1 MFYVEDQVIY
11 LTRGDTATLA
21 VTLATEN
28 GEEYTV
34 GADDILTL
42 TVRKEPKAESTV
54 IFRRSVTGKQE
65 IDILPEDTR
74 DAEIG
79 QYSADAQITTATGD
93 VFTVFPRLEGSA
105 RYKTKN
111 YKNFVIMPEVTIDG
125 Q

>member
-1 MFYVEDQVIY
+1 MFYVEDQTIY

-42 TVRKEPKAESTV
+42 TVRKEPKADSPV

-65 IDILPEDTR
+65 IDILCNVGFESKKVITMAMSCDIMDNGVSYNGGMFGTLPPE
-74 DAEIG
+74 
-79 QYSADAQITTATGD
+79 S
-93 VFTVFPRLEGSA
+93 
-105 RYKTKN
+105 
-111 YKNFVIMPEVTIDG
+111 
-125 Q
+125 